1 MSENKRNRYD
11 CKDSLEIGERAEQLF
26 TQIAIKKGWKV
37 TPATSRSNID
47 DHWDLLL
54 EKGDKK
60 FTIDVKAM
68 KRLSRN
74 DPQVQDEWI
83 WIELHGVR
91 IQDPGWLLAGK
102 ADLIAF
108 EKKNSFIIVKRTDLI
123 NFLPTLVDFN
133 KTVNRAGDAQ
143 YKIYSR
149 TNRPDKITL
158 IETEKLKAIQWVEW
172 HK

>member
-11 CKDSLEIGERAEQLF
+11 HKDSLEIGEKAELLF
-26 TQIAIKKGWKV
+26 SKIAIQKGWKV
-37 TPATSRSNID
+37 TPAPSRSNID
-47 DHWDLLL
+47 EHWDLLL
-54 EKGDKK
+54 EKGEKK
-60 FTIDVKAM
+60 FMIDVKAM

-74 DPQVQDEWI
+74 DPQVQDEWL

-108 EKKNSFIIVKRTDLI
+108 EKKNSFLIVKRTDLI
-123 NFLPTLVDFN
+123 DLLPTLVDYN

-158 IETEKLKAIQWVEW
+158 IETEKLKNIQCVEW
-172 HK
+172 FK

>member
-11 CKDSLEIGERAEQLF
+11 YKDSLEIGDKAEMLF
-26 TQIAIKKGWKV
+26 TKIAIQKGWKV
-37 TPATSRSNID
+37 IPAPSQSNIN

-54 EKGDKK
+54 EKGEKK
-60 FTIDVKAM
+60 FMIDVKAM

-74 DPQVQDEWI
+74 DPQVQDEWL

-108 EKKNSFIIVKRTDLI
+108 EKKNSFLIVKRTDLI
-123 NFLPTLVDFN
+123 DLLPTLVDYH

-158 IETEKLKAIQWVEW
+158 IETEKLKNIQCVEW
-172 HK
+172 FK

>member
-11 CKDSLEIGERAEQLF
+11 NKDSLEIGEKAEQLF
-26 TQIAIKKGWKV
+26 TKIAIQKGWKV
-37 TPATSRSNID
+37 TTASSRSNID
-47 DHWDLLL
+47 EHWDLLL

-68 KRLSRN
+68 KRLRRQDS
-74 DPQVQDEWI
+74 QVQDGWI

-102 ADLIAF
+102 ADLLAF
-108 EKKNSFIIVKRTDLI
+108 EKQNSFLIVKRTDLI
-123 NFLPTLVDFN
+123 NLLPKLVDFN
-133 KTVNRAGDAQ
+133 KTVNRACDAQ

-158 IETEKLKAIQWVEW
+158 IETEKLKDIQCVEW
-172 HK
+172 IK